1 MVQSGFLP
9 DWRSVP
15 QMLQDQLHSCDSVIA
30 LIGPAHGG
38 EPERPPAPL
47 RDERTHGRPF
57 SFTQWEYL
65 VARDLRRPVFTFLV
79 SGPDFVAPFEAED
92 PALAARQQ
100 AFIADFAKDPAAL
113 HYEYTSRATL
123 LDHVRRM
130 ELPLNV
136 SAGRPYNLPEPIGG
150 LFIGRADFMAALRAT
165 LAAGETTV
173 IRGKQAVH
181 GMGGVGK
188 TRAAIEYGW
197 ENAAR
202 YNALLFVTADSPE
215 ALERNLAALCGPL
228 VLNLPEQDARETDLQ
243 LAAVLRWLQRNP
255 GWFLLI
261 DNADTPAAQDAV
273 RALAAQIPHG
283 HLLVTSRLADWPAD
297 KTKTGK
303 RAATAP
309 QAPAALAR
317 SVRIFFTSFLMP
329 SSRSNLTCSQSAS
342 CPV

>member
-1 MVQSGFLP
+1 MTATTTRKPRVFLSRTTAGLAGLADEIAAILRGRGAEPVVQSGFLL

-47 RDERTHGRPF
+47 RDERTHDHPF

-79 SGPDFVAPFEAED
+79 SGPDLVEHFEPED

-113 HYEYTSRATL
+113 HYAYTSRATL
-123 LDHVRRM
+123 LDHLRRM

-136 SAGRPYNLPEPIGG
+136 SAGRPCNLPEPIGS

-202 YNALLFVTADSPE
+202 YNAILFVTADSLSRACSSINGRATSAWPSCSKC
-215 ALERNLAALCGPL
+215 AA
-228 VLNLPEQDARETDLQ
+228 
-243 LAAVLRWLQRNP
+243 
-255 GWFLLI
+255 
-261 DNADTPAAQDAV
+261 
-273 RALAAQIPHG
+273 
-283 HLLVTSRLADWPAD
+283 
-297 KTKTGK
+297 
-303 RAATAP
+303 RAARC
-309 QAPAALAR
+309 AR
-317 SVRIFFTSFLMP
+317 VSSWSEPFSRRDCSKPRRRI
-329 SSRSNLTCSQSAS
+329 SA
-342 CPV
+342 